1 MSTTQ
6 RQRLEAREEN
16 LLVAATAVFAE
27 SGVDGAR
34 MAEIA
39 RRADIAE
46 GTIYLYHKNKQELLE
61 AVVDRFWR
69 ELTRGAL
76 AALSPHGS
84 VTQQLKELAHYHLH
98 SLIDDFKIVE
108 ITSRARER
116 QGETGRQLPQ
126 IREYVRVF
134 DAILERGI
142 GLQEFDASTPVW
154 QMRDVFYGT
163 LEHSART
170 LVLRNQAFDASVI
183 DNLLLL
189 FERFRETTPG
199 VEGQTKTETSIMD
212 ALARIESHLT
222 KQNS

>member
-84 VTQQLKELAHYHLH
+84 VTQQLKELANYHLH

-108 ITSRARER
+108 ITSRASER
-116 QGETGRQLPQ
+116 QGETGRQFPQ

-134 DAILERGI
+134 DAILARGI
-142 GLQEFDASTPVW
+142 GLQDFAASTPVW
-154 QMRDVFYGT
+154 PIRDVVYGT
-163 LEHSART
+163 LQHPPRT
-170 LVLRNQAFDASVI
+170 PVLRTPPFDASVTTH
-183 DNLLLL
+183 LLLL
-189 FERFRETTPG
+189 FERFRQTTPG
-199 VEGQTKTETSIMD
+199 VEGQTKTETSIME

-222 KQNS
+222 TKRS